1 MCPATTGY
9 MPQLTVW
16 LFHHGRFILL
26 APALGAVAG
35 LYWFARGIRLA
46 RRKRLILSTPASKIR
61 SAAMGLVEI
70 SGLATSPYL
79 MISPLKRA
87 ECYFYRSLAWER
99 KPQGREG
106 DWVKIAE
113 EILHVPFYLDD
124 HTDRVLVDPRGA
136 NIDLHCYW
144 REEYKRAARPRTEA
158 MPERIVQFLRRH
170 GVDPSDKQIKVEEYT
185 IRPKDFLF
193 VLGTLSQ
200 NPGLDVSVM
209 PAWAERAD
217 RPTLT
222 PDVEDEGPEVIRLSA
237 EATAVSAAE
246 MTQQQKIAAALM
258 RAGVHNSAGWRPMSA
273 QGQPP
278 PRQLGGQQPSSA
290 GVATSVIEESAPL
303 DISGFDLHPPVVLM
317 KGTHESPFFISWR
330 SPRDRFKPIDWKS
343 SLLTW
348 AGPALAL
355 ACMYLLFGSR

>member
-1 MCPATTGY
+1 

-16 LFHHGRFILL
+16 LFHHGRFII

-35 LYWFARGIRLA
+35 VYWFSKGVRLA

-61 SAAMGLVEI
+61 SASTGLVEI

-87 ECYFYRSLAWER
+87 ECYFYRSVAWER
-99 KPQGREG
+99 KPDGNHG
-106 DWVKIAE
+106 AWVKVAE
-113 EILHVPFYLDD
+113 EILHVPFYVDD
-124 HTDRVLVDPRGA
+124 HTDKVLIDPRGA
-136 NIDLHCYW
+136 DIDLHCHW
-144 REEYKRAARPRTEA
+144 KEEYKGAVRTKTED
-158 MPERIVQFLRRH
+158 MPERIVQFLQRH
-170 GVDPSDKQIKVEEYT
+170 GIDPATKQIQLEESL

-217 RPTLT
+217 RPTLA
-222 PDVEDEGPEVIRLSA
+222 PVGQNEEAEIIRLSG
-237 EATAVSAAE
+237 EATAVPAAE

-258 RAGVHNSAGWRPMSA
+258 RAGVNHGAGPMAISA
-273 QGQPP
+273 QAKRP
-278 PRQLGGQQPSSA
+278 QLAVKESSLA
-290 GVATSVIEESAPL
+290 GVATTVIEESAPP

-317 KGTHESPFFISWR
+317 KGSHESPFFISWR
-330 SPRDRFKPIDWKS
+330 SPRDRFRSFDWKS
-343 SLLTW
+343 SLLTLT
-348 AGPALAL
+348 GPALAL
-355 ACMYLLFGSR
+355 ACIYLLLGFGAR

>member
-1 MCPATTGY
+1 
-9 MPQLTVW
+9 MPPLTVW
-16 LFHHGRFILL
+16 LFHHGRFVLA
-26 APALGAVAG
+26 APALGALAG
-35 LYWFARGIRLA
+35 LYWFSKGIRLA

-61 SAAMGLVEI
+61 SASMGLVEI

-79 MISPLKRA
+79 MTSPLKRA

-99 KPQGREG
+99 KPDGNHG

-124 HTDRVLVDPRGA
+124 HTDKVLVDPRGA

-144 REEYKRAARPRTEA
+144 KEEYNRAARPRAEA

-170 GVDPSDKQIKVEEYT
+170 GADPANKQIKVEEYT
-185 IRPKDFLF
+185 IRPRDFLF

-209 PAWAERAD
+209 PAWAERGD
-217 RPTLT
+217 RSTLT
-222 PDVEDEGPEVIRLSA
+222 PEVESEGPEVIRLTA
-237 EATAVSAAE
+237 EATAVPAAE

-258 RAGVHNSAGWRPMSA
+258 RAGVNHSAGWRTTSA
-273 QGQPP
+273 LAQPP
-278 PRQLGGQQPSSA
+278 QRQLAGQEASSV
-290 GVATSVIEESAPL
+290 GVATSAVEASAPP

-330 SPRDRFKPIDWKS
+330 SPRGRFQPFDWKS

-355 ACMYLLFGSR
+355 VCMYLLFGFGTR